1 VLTQNRLGKLHVDR
15 SAVELSMAL
24 TYDSVALFRAI
35 DTGRVRALTLVS
47 CAITC
52 RSHNKPYGSEPLT
65 GTTSPQRGEHLGGMW
80 SPQTQD
86 GMPGFGTVQT

>member
-1 VLTQNRLGKLHVDR
+1 
-15 SAVELSMAL
+15 MAL
-24 TYDSVALFRAI
+24 AYGGVALFQAT

-47 CAITC
+47 FAVTC
-52 RSHNKPYGSEPLT
+52 RSQNKPYRSEPLT
-65 GTTSPQRGEHLGGMW
+65 GMTSPRRGEHLGGMW